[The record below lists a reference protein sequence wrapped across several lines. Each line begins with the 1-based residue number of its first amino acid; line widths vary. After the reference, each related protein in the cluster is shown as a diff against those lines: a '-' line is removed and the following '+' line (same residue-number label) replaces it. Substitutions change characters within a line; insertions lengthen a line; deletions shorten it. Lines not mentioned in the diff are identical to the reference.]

1 MESLFGSEVEINN
14 IAGKVQPVEDEN
26 KELHIWK
33 DTPTTSAMKTCVHD
47 IQLPPFLEVPVRKEN
62 QSTQG
67 ENGNISE
74 N

>member
-1 MESLFGSEVEINN
+1 
-14 IAGKVQPVEDEN
+14 
-26 KELHIWK
+26 
-33 DTPTTSAMKTCVHD
+33 MKTYGHD

-67 ENGNISE
+67 ENGKISE